1 MVLDPIPVHFFG
13 SRPQPPT
20 SRSECVIYLQ
30 AEAVVVLMPCGHLCL
45 CEAPA
50 CMLKL
55 CPLCRSPVVESRRSY
70 GWKMSTFCAKP
81 NSSIPH
87 GDMAGTHVCAH
98 TIVSAGST
106 HVSFESCD
114 TWVRPHVSRLNW
126 VYVVLVQIAP
136 LFIQIAP
143 LFIRQ
148 PHGQNQS
155 IALCCIM
162 FLSKAPFEGME
173 ANQNLVLILF
183 QWLVWE

>member
-20 SRSECVIYLQ
+20 SRSECVICLQ

-55 CPLCRSPVVESRRSY
+55 CPLCRSPVVESRRIY
-70 GWKMSTFCAKP
+70 GWKMSTICAKP

-87 GDMAGTHVCAH
+87 GEMAGTHVCAH

-114 TWVRPHVSRLNW
+114 TWVRPHVSRLNR
-126 VYVVLVQIAP
+126 VYVVLVSYLLLP
-136 LFIQIAP
+136 YLFK
-143 LFIRQ
+143 L
-148 PHGQNQS
+148 
-155 IALCCIM
+155 
-162 FLSKAPFEGME
+162 LSYL
-173 ANQNLVLILF
+173 LVNPTVKISLLYCVVSCF
-183 QWLVWE
+183 NRRLPSRGWKQTKTWH